1 MTLQSPPGYLQ
12 GGTYTALSDRLHLNT
27 IRNHADYGA
36 ASFRAMQG
44 FYADRFPAYS
54 NPSGMNWSVGPCA
67 GVVANT
73 FVSNGGDYV
82 FANPTNVTGTF
93 AASSPTQN
101 RNDILG
107 FRVRDNF
114 YDAGGLNDIIP
125 AVIQGTNSSG
135 VPVDPALPASFI
147 PILRAVINAGA
158 TTPVLQDLRPRTVP
172 SAGVLPVGTATA
184 RTALGTTHAG
194 FLIWR
199 ADINTLESA
208 SGAGTWRVLNIPV
221 AADNTALNNAVT
233 TPYTGQ
239 LAYRTDGNQHYFRDS
254 DARWKPTRILAG
266 RVLTGAGTQY
276 TISNAAAETNMPKFQ
291 MTVDL
296 VAGRWYKLTT
306 TLYFHGPTSF
316 PNSFSFRVRRNTIG
330 GTLLTEYLVRNEVDD
345 GGIDDDH
352 PGMTRLFQASATE
365 SITMLL
371 TGEVV
376 FGPGQILVVGGGL
389 SQWFIEDAGTD
400 PNLTGVA

>member
-27 IRNHADYGA
+27 IRNHADFGA

-44 FYADRFPAYS
+44 FYPDRFPAYS
-54 NPSGMNWSVGPCA
+54 NPSAMNWSVGPCA
-67 GVVANT
+67 GVIANT
-73 FVSNGGDYV
+73 FVSNGGEYV

-101 RNDILG
+101 RYDILG

-114 YDAGGLNDIIP
+114 YDSSGANEIIP

-135 VPVDPALPASFI
+135 TPVDPALPSSFI

-172 SAGVLPVGTATA
+172 SAGILPVGSATA
-184 RTALGTTHAG
+184 RSALGTTHAG

-199 ADINTLESA
+199 TDTNTLESA
-208 SGAGTWRVLNIPV
+208 SGAGTWRILNIPT
-221 AADNTALNNAVT
+221 AADSTALGSAVT
-233 TPYTGQ
+233 TPYRGQ
-239 LAYRTDGNQHYFRDS
+239 MAWRDDGNQHYFRDS

-266 RVLTGAGTQY
+266 RVLTGAGNQY
-276 TISNAAAETNMPKFQ
+276 TITDVNPETNMPKFQ

-296 VAGRWYKLTT
+296 VSGRWYRLSLA
-306 TLYFHGPTSF
+306 LYLSGPGATPSSF
-316 PNSFSFRVRRNTIG
+316 AFRARRNTLG
-330 GTLLTEYLVRNEVDD
+330 GTLLTEWLKRSEQDAGFD
-345 GGIDDDH
+345 EDFH
-352 PGMTRLFQASATE
+352 AHRLFQSAATE
-365 SITMLL
+365 SITLLL
-371 TGEVV
+371 TGDVV
-376 FGPGQILVVGGGL
+376 AGAGDILVLGQGM
-389 SQWFIEDAGTD
+389 SQWWIEDVGTD
-400 PNLTGVA
+400 PNLLGVA

>member
-44 FYADRFPAYS
+44 FYADRFPAYA

-67 GVVANT
+67 GVIANT
-73 FVSNGGDYV
+73 FVTNGGEYV

-114 YDAGGLNDIIP
+114 YDAGGNNDIIP
-125 AVIQGTNSSG
+125 TVIQGANSSG
-135 VPVDPALPASFI
+135 TPVDPALPASFI

-172 SAGVLPVGTATA
+172 SAGVLPIGTATA
-184 RTALGTTHAG
+184 RAALGTTHAG

-208 SGAGTWRVLNIPV
+208 SGAGTWRVLNIPT

-233 TPYTGQ
+233 TPYRGQ
-239 LAYRTDGNQHYFRDS
+239 LAWRDDGNQHYFRDS
-254 DARWKPTRILAG
+254 DARWKPTRILGG
-266 RVLTGAGTQY
+266 RVLTGAGNQY
-276 TISNAAAETNMPKFQ
+276 TIPDTNPETNMPKFQ

-296 VAGRWYKLTT
+296 VAGRWYRVTIAIYLS
-306 TLYFHGPTSF
+306 GPGAT
-316 PNSFSFRVRRNTIG
+316 PNSFAFRCRRNTVG
-330 GTLLTEYLVRNEVDD
+330 GTLLTEWLKRSEQPAGFDED
-345 GGIDDDH
+345 MHGS
-352 PGMTRLFQASATE
+352 RLFQASATE
-365 SITMLL
+365 SVTLLL
-371 TGEVV
+371 TGDVADGTGDIVV
-376 FGPGQILVVGGGL
+376 LGQGM
-389 SQWFIEDAGTD
+389 SQWWIEDAGTD
-400 PNLTGVA
+400 PNLLGVA